1 MKHLTRA
8 LLLLFFF
15 SATTSFAQTFKFGH
29 ISSQELIDLM
39 PERDSALVKLEKY
52 SQELQATLKEIQTEY
67 ETKALQYQQKQAT
80 WTAATLEI
88 KQKEL
93 DDIRSNYDQFNQKAQ
108 YEYQQ
113 MRQLLF
119 VPVYQ
124 KAREAI
130 EAIGK
135 EEGFTYIFDLST
147 GPVAYFDK
155 DKSIDILPVAKKR
168 LNIPEDKKPMQLPQ
182 QQEETPAK

>member
-80 WTAATLEI
+80 WTAATW
-88 KQKEL
+88 
-93 DDIRSNYDQFNQKAQ
+93 R
-108 YEYQQ
+108 
-113 MRQLLF
+113 
-119 VPVYQ
+119 
-124 KAREAI
+124 
-130 EAIGK
+130 
-135 EEGFTYIFDLST
+135 
-147 GPVAYFDK
+147 
-155 DKSIDILPVAKKR
+155 
-168 LNIPEDKKPMQLPQ
+168 
-182 QQEETPAK
+182 

>member
-1 MKHLTRA
+1 
-8 LLLLFFF
+8 
-15 SATTSFAQTFKFGH
+15 
-29 ISSQELIDLM
+29 
-39 PERDSALVKLEKY
+39 
-52 SQELQATLKEIQTEY
+52 
-67 ETKALQYQQKQAT
+67 
-80 WTAATLEI
+80 
-88 KQKEL
+88 
-93 DDIRSNYDQFNQKAQ
+93 
-108 YEYQQ
+108 